1 MKFKKKYRAGGKTEK
16 PMVYAQET
24 TQVPSQTTVDP
35 AIDPT
40 RTNPYAGMRTGNRQY
55 QYALDQ
61 YQKENPGRTFASYA
75 NLFSESLPNI
85 TFVNE
90 DFDAV
95 KEFAAKQGKDP
106 DRFPF
111 GINTNVFSD
120 PSLKRYSKIKK
131 ESGFEEYADLFNRVT
146 GQTDSENRMTS
157 DSLESLYNNPNELY
171 NTFKNMKTKGRGP
184 RDEWIGEKSGFDF
197 DDNAFTKTN
206 RKTGKKE
213 NVPGFT
219 YTFSDKERNRGNPLF
234 NDTRLTNLYQKMST
248 GRLIFDMNGNLV
260 DYTRDGDI
268 SDFNTL
274 SDTERKSLE
283 LYVKNKGLQTIVT
296 QGKTGQDLG
305 QFADPGINIPSVGL
319 QNVNLQTGAGTI
331 TPTQGMT
338 NLMPTFI
345 DKDDQVGG
353 DIKQIDL
360 EESKRIMS
368 GDVPSGTDDPP
379 PPPPTPP
386 SDDTDKEGDTDK
398 ESKAPEDKETEKKEE
413 VTTGVTVDGK
423 NYASAEEARAALKKI
438 PQTQLSDEQYEYLFG
453 KKGMKVPGYKE
464 GGIKLKKKKRKSY
477 GN

>member
-24 TQVPSQTTVDP
+24 TQVPSTTVNP

-40 RTNPYAGMRTGNRQY
+40 RVNPYAGMRAGERQY

-61 YQKENPGRTFASYA
+61 YQKENPGRRLASYA

-95 KEFAAKQGKDP
+95 KEFATKQGKDP
-106 DRFPF
+106 SDFPF

-120 PSLKRYSKIKK
+120 PSLKRFDRIGMSA
-131 ESGFEEYADLFNRVT
+131 GFEQYADLFNRVT
-146 GQTDSENRMTS
+146 GQEGSENRMTS
-157 DSLESLYNNPNELY
+157 DSIQSLYNNPNELY
-171 NTFKNMKTKGRGP
+171 NTFKNMNTKGKRG
-184 RDEWIGEKSGFDF
+184 RDEWIGENSGFDF
-197 DDNAFTKTN
+197 DDNLF
-206 RKTGKKE
+206 RKRNKETGE
-213 NVPGFT
+213 YTYNPGFT
-219 YTFSDKERNRGNPLF
+219 YTFSDKERSRGNPLF
-234 NDTRLTNLYQKMST
+234 NDTRLTNLYQKVST
-248 GRLIFDMNGNLV
+248 GKLTFDMNGNLV
-260 DYTRDGDI
+260 GFTRDGDT
-268 SDFNTL
+268 SSFNEL

-296 QGKTGQDLG
+296 QGKTGQELG
-305 QFADPGINIPSVGL
+305 QFADRGTNITPVGLESVGT
-319 QNVNLQTGAGTI
+319 V

-379 PPPPTPP
+379 PPPP

-398 ESKAPEDKETEKKEE
+398 EPKAPEDKETEKKEE

-464 GGIKLKKKKRKSY
+464 GGIKLRKKKRKSY

>member
-24 TQVPSQTTVDP
+24 TQVPSTTVDP

-40 RTNPYAGMRTGNRQY
+40 RANPYAGMRAGERQY
-55 QYALDQ
+55 QYSLDQ
-61 YQKENPGRTFASYA
+61 YQKENPGRRLASYA

-95 KEFAAKQGKDP
+95 KEFATKQGKDP
-106 DRFPF
+106 NDFPF
-111 GINTNVFSD
+111 GINTGVFSD
-120 PSLKRYSKIKK
+120 PSLKRFDRIGKSA
-131 ESGFEEYADLFNRVT
+131 GFEQYANLFNRVT
-146 GQTDSENRMTS
+146 GRELGSENRMTS
-157 DSLESLYNNPNELY
+157 DSIQSLYNNPNELY
-171 NTFKNMKTKGRGP
+171 NTFKNMNTKGKRG
-184 RDEWIGEKSGFDF
+184 RDEWIGENSGFDF
-197 DDNAFTKTN
+197 DENLLQKTN
-206 RKTGKKE
+206 RETGKKE

-219 YTFSDKERNRGNPLF
+219 YRFSDEERSRGNPLF
-234 NDTRLTNLYQKMST
+234 NDTRLTNLYEKVST
-248 GRLIFDMNGNLV
+248 GRLSFDMNGNLV
-260 DYTRDGDI
+260 GFTRDGDT
-268 SDFNTL
+268 SSFNEL

-296 QGKTGQDLG
+296 QGKTGQELG

-319 QNVNLQTGAGTI
+319 ESVGTV

-360 EESKRIMS
+360 EESKQIMS
-368 GDVPSGTDDPP
+368 GNVPSGTDDPP
-379 PPPPTPP
+379 PPP

-398 ESKAPEDKETEKKEE
+398 EPKAPEDKETEKKEE
-413 VTTGVTVDGK
+413 VVEEKFTIGGK
-423 NYASAEEARAALKKI
+423 EYESEEEAKRMLEKE
-438 PQTQLSDEQYEYLFG
+438 PQGQLSDEEYDFVYGYKPQAG
-453 KKGMKVPGYKE
+453 KKGMKVPGYKK
-464 GGIKLKKKKRKSY
+464 GGIQLKKKKRKGY

>member
-24 TQVPSQTTVDP
+24 SQVPSTTVDP

-40 RTNPYAGMRTGNRQY
+40 RANPYAGMRAGERQY

-61 YQKENPGRTFASYA
+61 YQKENPGRRLASYA

-95 KEFAAKQGKDP
+95 KEFATKQGKDP
-106 DRFPF
+106 SDFPF

-120 PSLKRYSKIKK
+120 PSLKRFDRIGMSA
-131 ESGFEEYADLFNRVT
+131 GFEQYADLFNRVT
-146 GQTDSENRMTS
+146 GQEGSENRMTS
-157 DSLESLYNNPNELY
+157 DSIQSLYNNPNELY
-171 NTFKNMKTKGRGP
+171 NTFKNMNTKGKRG
-184 RDEWIGEKSGFDF
+184 RDEWIGENSGFDF
-197 DDNAFTKTN
+197 DDNLF
-206 RKTGKKE
+206 RKRNKETGE
-213 NVPGFT
+213 YIYNPGFT
-219 YTFSDKERNRGNPLF
+219 YTFSDKERSRGNPLF
-234 NDTRLTNLYQKMST
+234 NDTRLTHLYQKVST
-248 GRLIFDMNGNLV
+248 GKLTFDMNGNLV
-260 DYTRDGDI
+260 GFTRDGDT
-268 SDFNTL
+268 SSFNEL

-296 QGKTGQDLG
+296 QGKTGQELG
-305 QFADPGINIPSVGL
+305 QFADRGTNITPVGLESVGT
-319 QNVNLQTGAGTI
+319 V

-379 PPPPTPP
+379 PPPP

-398 ESKAPEDKETEKKEE
+398 EPKAPEDKETEKKEE

-453 KKGMKVPGYKE
+453 KKGMKVPGYKKGE
-464 GGIKLKKKKRKSY
+464 IQLKKKKRKPD